1 MWSRAMSEEEGK
13 RESSYRIGI
22 ANFERRKYPRFNI
35 DLPIEYCRTDAVFF
49 QAGRAMN
56 ASEGGLLVYFPER
69 MDVGQH
75 LKLRLFF
82 AHGTELNR
90 IEALVEVAW
99 TDIHMGVGWGDYR
112 AGVRF
117 LQISTEDV
125 DRLKRFLESLASR

>member
-1 MWSRAMSEEEGK
+1 LCAMSGEEEK
-13 RESSYRIGI
+13 RETSYRIGI

-35 DLPIEYCRTDAVFF
+35 DLPVEYCRTNAASF
-49 QAGRAMN
+49 QVGRAMN

-69 MDVGQH
+69 MEVGQH

-99 TDIHMGVGWGDYR
+99 TDIHLGEGWGDYR
-112 AGVRF
+112 AGVIF
-117 LQISTEDV
+117 LQISAEDV
-125 DRLKRFLESLASR
+125 DRLKRFLESLAGR